1 MAGKGNDNI
10 EKTNN
15 PFYKVP
21 SFYADVFVVII
32 WLTTLFEKD
41 SWVIKVIA
49 IIFLGFEVV
58 ELPKYFLKKK

>member
-1 MAGKGNDNI
+1 M
-10 EKTNN
+10 EKPNK
-15 PFYKVP
+15 PFYSFP

-58 ELPKYFLKKK
+58 ELPKYFLKKKQF

>member
-1 MAGKGNDNI
+1 MKNPS
-10 EKTNN
+10 K

-49 IIFLGFEVV
+49 IIFIGFEVV
-58 ELPKYFLKKK
+58 EPPKYFLKKK